1 MSNVDL
7 NVFLTCFFALSVV
20 LFLVFIIFQSL
31 QQTVNFMRINKT
43 IKNADLITDK
53 QLFRQFEVLN
63 HFDEIQLKQAD
74 FKDTTTVAVQDDN
87 SIIFDKYYLAN
98 LSKDY
103 ENSLKWI
110 YLVVHEYCHYITKR
124 NQISFVNI
132 DLGLSSKDIS
142 DARFKGYDLKS
153 EIMTDYMTY
162 KVLINYLKDNISE
175 QQFVDLQ
182 TYINVEQ
189 LQKLCKDSLL
199 NKYLIKN
206 MFYI

>member
-1 MSNVDL
+1 MSNFDL
-7 NVFLTCFFALSVV
+7 NVFLTCLVALSVV
-20 LFLVFIIFQSL
+20 LFLVFTIIQSL
-31 QQTVNFMRINKT
+31 QKTISFLKINKT
-43 IKNADLITDK
+43 IKNADLIADK
-53 QLFRQFEVLN
+53 QLFKQFEILQ
-63 HFDEIQLKQAD
+63 HFEEISLKQAD
-74 FKDTTTVAVQDDN
+74 FKDNTTVAVQDGD

-98 LSKDY
+98 IYSDS
-103 ENSLKWI
+103 NLKWI

-124 NQISFVNI
+124 NEINFANI

-142 DARFKGYDLKS
+142 DARNKGYDLKS

-162 KVLINYLKDNISE
+162 KVFINYLDKDMTE
-175 QQFVDLQ
+175 QQFVDLK

-189 LQKLCKDSLL
+189 LQKLCKDSVL

>member
-7 NVFLTCFFALSVV
+7 NVFLSCLVALSVV

-31 QQTVNFMRINKT
+31 HQTINFMRINKT
-43 IKNADLITDK
+43 IKNADLIADK
-53 QLFRQFEVLN
+53 QLFKQFEILN
-63 HFDEIQLKQAD
+63 HFEEIQLKQAD
-74 FKDTTTVAVQDDN
+74 FKDETTVAIQDKD
-87 SIIFDKYYLAN
+87 SIIFDRYYLAN

-103 ENSLKWI
+103 DNSLKWI

-124 NQISFVNI
+124 NEISFQNI

-142 DARFKGYDLKS
+142 TARSKGYDLKS
-153 EIMTDYMTY
+153 EIMTDYMSY

-189 LQKLCKDSLL
+189 LQKLCKDSVL

-206 MFYI
+206 MFHI

>member
-7 NVFLTCFFALSVV
+7 NVFLTCLVALSVV
-20 LFLVFIIFQSL
+20 LFFVFIIFQSL
-31 QQTVNFMRINKT
+31 QQTINYMRINKT
-43 IKNADLITDK
+43 IKNADLIADK

-74 FKDTTTVAVQDDN
+74 FKDNTTVAIQDSD

-103 ENSLKWI
+103 DNSLKWI

-124 NQISFVNI
+124 NQISFANI
-132 DLGLSSKDIS
+132 DLELSSKDIS
-142 DARFKGYDLKS
+142 TARSKGYDLKS
-153 EIMTDYMTY
+153 EIMTDYMAY

-189 LQKLCKDSLL
+189 LQKLCKDSVL

-206 MFYI
+206 MFHI

>member
-7 NVFLTCFFALSVV
+7 NVFLSCLVALSVV

-31 QQTVNFMRINKT
+31 QQTLNFMRINKT
-43 IKNADLITDK
+43 IRNADLITDK
-53 QLFRQFEVLN
+53 QLFEQFEVLN
-63 HFDEIQLKQAD
+63 HFDEIKLKQAD
-74 FKDTTTVAVQDDN
+74 FKDNTTVAVQDGD

-98 LSKDY
+98 IYSDS
-103 ENSLKWI
+103 NLKWI

-124 NQISFVNI
+124 NEINFANI

-142 DARFKGYDLKS
+142 DARNKGYDLKS

-162 KVLINYLKDNISE
+162 KVFINYLDKDMTK
-175 QQFVDLQ
+175 QQFVDLK

-189 LQKLCKDSLL
+189 LQKLCKDSVL

>member
-7 NVFLTCFFALSVV
+7 NVFLSCLVALSVV

-31 QQTVNFMRINKT
+31 QQTLNFMRINKT
-43 IKNADLITDK
+43 LKNADLIADK
-53 QLFRQFEVLN
+53 QLFKQFEVLN
-63 HFDEIQLKQAD
+63 HFEEIQLKQAD
-74 FKDTTTVAVQDDN
+74 FKDDTTVAIQDKD
-87 SIIFDKYYLAN
+87 SIIFDTYYLAN
-98 LSKDY
+98 ISSD
-103 ENSLKWI
+103 NSLKWI

-124 NQISFVNI
+124 NQISFKNI
-132 DLGLSSKDIS
+132 DLGLSPKDIS
-142 DARFKGYDLKS
+142 TARSKGFDLKS

-162 KVLINYLKDNISE
+162 KVFINYLDKNMTE

-189 LQKLCKDSLL
+189 LQKLCKDSVL

>member
-7 NVFLTCFFALSVV
+7 NVFLTYLVALSVV
-20 LFLVFIIFQSL
+20 LFFVFIIFQSL

-63 HFDEIQLKQAD
+63 HFDEIKLKQAD
-74 FKDTTTVAVQDDN
+74 FKDETTVAIQDSD
-87 SIIFDKYYLAN
+87 SIIFDRYYLAN
-98 LSKDY
+98 IYSD
-103 ENSLKWI
+103 NSLKWI

-124 NQISFVNI
+124 NQISFANI

-153 EIMTDYMTY
+153 EIMTDYMSY
-162 KVLINYLKDNISE
+162 KVLINYVDSNITE
-175 QQFVDLQ
+175 QQFVGLQ

-189 LQKLCKDSLL
+189 LQKLCKDSVL

-206 MFYI
+206 MFHI